1 MNTRLSIKDHVEIPM
16 LEISGRVIAIYIS
29 DIGTQY
35 SVRYF
40 DHAKVQTVYFF
51 DDELEL
57 ITQTAE

>member
-1 MNTRLSIKDHVEIPM
+1 MKITLSVSDHVKIIP
-16 LEISGRVIAIYIS
+16 LETSGRVLAIYIS
-29 DIGTQY
+29 DIGVQY

-40 DHAKVQTVYFF
+40 DHAKAQTVYFF